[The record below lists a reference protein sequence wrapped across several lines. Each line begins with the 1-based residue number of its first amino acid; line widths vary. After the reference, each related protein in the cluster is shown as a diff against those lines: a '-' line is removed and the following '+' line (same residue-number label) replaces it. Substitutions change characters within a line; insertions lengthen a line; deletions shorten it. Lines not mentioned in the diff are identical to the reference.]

1 MKKYAFFI
9 AVFAFF
15 IFTQGAFAFIA
26 RTGNQ
31 VLISSDELIT
41 EDLYIAGEE
50 IEVDGTVNA
59 ALFAAARKVILRGT
73 VKKQVVVFA
82 QEVTIQGN
90 VGGGL
95 KIFAQNITVNTQID
109 GDVMLFGARIDLQE
123 ATRVS
128 GDTLFGGR
136 HITVNGT
143 LKKDMLG
150 AGQGITLNGTVG
162 GNAKLAVQELRLTDS
177 ARIKGNLKYYSEN
190 EVQIAQGAK
199 IGGSIT
205 HRLPEFRD
213 RLKKIFPFM
222 LLAGVGGKI
231 VGFFIF
237 TALGLLFILV
247 TPVWMRSLSDAI
259 AQEPGP
265 CTGWGAL
272 LLFVAPI
279 AITVAFVTVIGIAIA
294 GIALLLYLVALSIS
308 QIAVSLLIGRLIIG
322 SERSGQSKGML
333 FGAFL
338 LGLFIL
344 RLVRFIPV
352 FGYIVLL
359 GCGILG
365 MGAIVM
371 AEAAR
376 RRAHGVGSL

>member
-1 MKKYAFFI
+1 MKRYAFFI

-15 IFTQGAFAFIA
+15 ILTQGAFAFIA
-26 RTGNQ
+26 RTGEQ

-50 IEVDGTVNA
+50 IEIDGTVNA
-59 ALFAAARKVILRGT
+59 AVFAAARKVTLRGT
-73 VKKQVVVFA
+73 VKKQMVVFA

-95 KIFAQNITVNTQID
+95 KIFAQNITVNTRID
-109 GDVMLFGARIDLQE
+109 GDVMLFGARINLDE

-136 HITVNGT
+136 HITVNGS
-143 LKKDMLG
+143 LKKDVLG
-150 AGQGITLNGTVG
+150 AGQGITLNGTVD
-162 GNAKLAVQELRLTDS
+162 GNAKLAVQELRLTES
-177 ARIKGNLKYYSEN
+177 ARIRGNLKYYSEN
-190 EVQIAQGAK
+190 EAQIEKGAR
-199 IGGSIT
+199 IEGSIT
-205 HRLPEFRD
+205 HHLPEFRD
-213 RLKKIFPFM
+213 RLKKIFPFV
-222 LLAGVGGKI
+222 LLAGIVGKI
-231 VGFFIF
+231 VEFFIF
-237 TALGLLFILV
+237 AALGLVFILI

-259 AQEPGP
+259 AQKPGA
-265 CTGWGAL
+265 CAGWGAL

-279 AITVAFVTVIGIAIA
+279 AIAVAFSTVIGIAVA
-294 GIALLLYLVALSIS
+294 GIALLLYLVALFIS
-308 QIAVSLLIGRLIIG
+308 QIAVSLIIGRLIIG
-322 SERSGQSKGML
+322 LERSGQSKGML

-344 RLVRFIPV
+344 RLIRFIPV

-359 GCGILG
+359 VCGIFG
-365 MGAIVM
+365 MGAIVV

-376 RRAHGVGSL
+376 RRAHGADSL